1 MVKNVVLIRMIGTMT
16 EFKQIIGRGTRLRED
31 YGKYYFNILDYT
43 GTATRHLADP
53 EFDGDPEFVSEE
65 EIDEKGNTTT
75 TTVIGPDGPTD
86 PEEGSPE
93 PSPNDEVILRDG
105 PPPVITD
112 PPEPPP
118 QPAKYYVE
126 KGKVRIAAHL
136 TQDLDSEGRQLR
148 VTEFR
153 DYTGEV
159 VKSFFS
165 DPEALRRDWRN
176 PDRRA
181 ETLALLKDKG
191 IDVAEAANLFGQP
204 EADPFDLLCNLAWNA
219 PVLTR
224 KERASRLREDK
235 PDFFARYA
243 VPARDVLDALLT
255 KYAEHGPAEFTIP
268 DSLKVPPLSEFGNVT
283 EITERFGGPDQFR
296 SAIVELQ
303 LLLYAA

>member
-1 MVKNVVLIRMIGTMT
+1 
-16 EFKQIIGRGTRLRED
+16 
-31 YGKYYFNILDYT
+31 
-43 GTATRHLADP
+43 
-53 EFDGDPEFVSEE
+53 
-65 EIDEKGNTTT
+65 
-75 TTVIGPDGPTD
+75 
-86 PEEGSPE
+86 
-93 PSPNDEVILRDG
+93 
-105 PPPVITD
+105 
-112 PPEPPP
+112 
-118 QPAKYYVE
+118 
-126 KGKVRIAAHL
+126 
-136 TQDLDSEGRQLR
+136 
-148 VTEFR
+148 
-153 DYTGEV
+153 
-159 VKSFFS
+159 
-165 DPEALRRDWRN
+165 
-176 PDRRA
+176 
-181 ETLALLKDKG
+181 LKDKG